1 MGRRS
6 RVLPR
11 EICLLAH
18 ETECEKRRE
27 GDPSISSRPVEDAR
41 SSTRNEQACDALWA
55 WAREVERPTTG
66 RQKSAEAKVAA
77 THAANGP
84 NMRSRT
90 GTEFSMREEDADKR
104 AEKPERPCGAGG
116 GTAKARGPERQTGT
130 ANEEDTGDEARK
142 LIEEVLR
149 RENIKAAHDR
159 VVQNGGAPG
168 IDGMT
173 VDALMTYCREHWAQI
188 RQKLLDGTYMPEP
201 VRKVEIPKPGG
212 KGMRMLGIPTVLDR
226 MIQQAVLQVLQP
238 IFDPTFSDGSFGF
251 RPGRSTQGAVTRARE
266 HIASGHRWLVDLDL
280 EQFFDRV
287 NHDVLMARV
296 ARRVKDKRVLLLI
309 RRYLQAGLMEGG
321 LVSPRAEGT
330 PQGGPLSPLL
340 SNVLLDELDKELE
353 HRGHRFVRY
362 ADDCNV
368 YVQSKAAG
376 ERVMASLERFLR
388 ERLRLKVNR
397 DKSAVARPWER
408 KFLGYTVTSNLQP
421 KLKVAAQSIQRLRS
435 KLRPIWRRGRGRE
448 IASTIEELNPIIR
461 GWVAYYR
468 MVVVTGSLQELDAW
482 IRRKLRCLV
491 WRQWKTPGTRLRKLR
506 ERGLNSAKAH
516 AGAMNSRGPWW
527 NAGSTHMNLA
537 LPNDAF
543 TKMGLV
549 SFLAEHQRLARTS

>member
-1 MGRRS
+1 
-6 RVLPR
+6 
-11 EICLLAH
+11 
-18 ETECEKRRE
+18 
-27 GDPSISSRPVEDAR
+27 
-41 SSTRNEQACDALWA
+41 
-55 WAREVERPTTG
+55 
-66 RQKSAEAKVAA
+66 
-77 THAANGP
+77 
-84 NMRSRT
+84 
-90 GTEFSMREEDADKR
+90 MREADADKR
-104 AEKPERPCGAGG
+104 VEKPERPCGAGG
-116 GTAKARGPERQTGT
+116 GTAKARGPERQTST
-130 ANEEDTGDEARK
+130 ANEEDTGDEPRK

-173 VDALMTYCREHWAQI
+173 VEDLMPYCREHWTRI
-188 RQKLLDGTYMPEP
+188 RQELLDGTYVPEP
-201 VRKVEIPKPGG
+201 VRKVEIPKPDG
-212 KGMRMLGIPTVLDR
+212 KGTRMLGIPTVLDR

-238 IFDPTFSDGSFGF
+238 MFDPTFSDGSFGF
-251 RPGRSTQGAVTRARE
+251 RPGRSTHGAVTRARE

-280 EQFFDRV
+280 EKFFDRV

-309 RRYLQAGLMEGG
+309 RRYLQAGIMEGG

-368 YVQSKAAG
+368 YVQSRAAG

-408 KFLGYTVTSNLQP
+408 KFLGYTVTSNRQP
-421 KLKVAAQSIQRLRS
+421 KLKIAAQSIQRLRS
-435 KLRPIWRRGRGRE
+435 KLRPIWRRGRGRK

-468 MVVVTGSLQELDAW
+468 MIVVTGSLQELDAW

-491 WRQWKTPGTRLRKLR
+491 WRQWKTPGTRFRKLR
-506 ERGLNSAKAH
+506 ERGVNSAKAH

-537 LPNDAF
+537 LPNDAL

-549 SFLAEHQRLARTS
+549 SFLAEHQRLARAT